1 MNGITVFIDWILF
14 IPLACCVAYLFFYA
28 AASRFYR
35 PPHYPLPRKMRR
47 ILVLFPAY
55 SEDRVI
61 VDTVRD
67 FLNQDYPKELYK
79 VAVISDHMSEET
91 DEALRQLPVSVLKAR
106 YADSSKAKALAFAL
120 EQVTDSYD
128 IIAIMDS
135 DNLTVP
141 TFLSEINRAFDAGC
155 QAVQAHRT
163 GKNPDTDIAILDA
176 ISEEIN
182 NGFFRSGHNAIGL
195 SAGLSGS
202 GMAFQESWLRRNVG
216 KLQTAGEDKELEAL
230 LLKERIHIHYL
241 CGLPVY
247 DEKVRKSDA
256 IKNQRKRWIAVQFA
270 ALHAALPD
278 FPKAFLN
285 GNWDYC
291 DKILQWMLPPR
302 LIQLA
307 AVFGLTL
314 LGILFL
320 PFGES
325 IKWCIL
331 SCVQIMAMLLPV
343 PGNLFNRKLLKAI
356 VKVPQ
361 LALLMAGNL
370 FRMKGASKK
379 FIHTEHGD

>member
-1 MNGITVFIDWILF
+1 MTGITVFIDWILF

-35 PPHYPLPRKMRR
+35 PPHYPLPRKLRR

-55 SEDRVI
+55 NEDRVI

-79 VAVISDHMSEET
+79 VVVISDHMSEET
-91 DEALRQLPVSVLKAR
+91 DEALRRLPVSVLKAR
-106 YADSSKAKALAFAL
+106 YADSSKAKALTFAL
-120 EQVTDSYD
+120 EQVTEPYD
-128 IIAIMDS
+128 IIAIMDA

-155 QAVQAHRT
+155 RAVQAHRT
-163 GKNPDTDIAILDA
+163 GKNPDTDIAILDS

-182 NGFFRSGHNAIGL
+182 NGLFRSGHNAIGL
-195 SAGLSGS
+195 SASLSGS

-230 LLKERIHIHYL
+230 LLKERIHTQYL
-241 CGLPVY
+241 CELPVY
-247 DEKVRKSDA
+247 DEKVRKSNA

-270 ALHAALPD
+270 ALHAVLPD
-278 FPKAFLN
+278 FPRAFLK

-320 PFGES
+320 PFGAS

-331 SCVQIMAMLLPV
+331 SCVQIMAMLLPI

-379 FIHTEHGD
+379 FIHTKHGD